1 MNKSKSVPTKLVDQ
15 GVTPIKKSCSLS
27 DISEKDYYNK
37 EWLEYDDILYTK
49 LANLIMDEYKNN

>member
-27 DISEKDYYNK
+27 YLSESDYYF
-37 EWLEYDDILYTK
+37 EERL
-49 LANLIMDEYKNN
+49 